1 MSSQHGHPNAAE
13 ARDLTTPWVVQA
25 GGDRVRTIKGLNL
38 FLGRPQLCGPAATFA
53 CSPNDNLAIHA
64 ALYGAK
70 PGSVLI
76 GDGGGTS
83 TFGLFGELMA
93 TDAVA
98 RGLGGLVVA
107 GTVRDLAD
115 LDGLGLPIVCAGAAP
130 GQCTK
135 TSLVSVGEPV
145 AVGGVLV
152 QPGDQVIADRDGV
165 AVVPAGLWEEVRE
178 EALALAEREDGYL
191 RRLKAGE
198 RLAQILALD
207 FSAGAGRPGR

>member
-1 MSSQHGHPNAAE
+1 
-13 ARDLTTPWVVQA
+13 
-25 GGDRVRTIKGLNL
+25 
-38 FLGRPQLCGPAATFA
+38 
-53 CSPNDNLAIHA
+53 
-64 ALYGAK
+64 
-70 PGSVLI
+70 
-76 GDGGGTS
+76 
-83 TFGLFGELMA
+83 MA

-115 LDGLGLPIVCAGAAP
+115 LDRLGLPIVCAGAAP

-135 TSLVSVGEPV
+135 TSLVLVGEPV

-152 QPGDQVIADRDGV
+152 PPGDQVIADRDGV

-198 RLAQILALD
+198 HLAQILALD
-207 FSAGAGRPGR
+207 FSAGAGRPRR